1 MRPPEPGVVSAQSTQ
16 MEEDGDPQVKT
27 GTLWLELRPGGK
39 ALTLHRSFRRA
50 GTLCLLR
57 PRGLEHIR

>member
-1 MRPPEPGVVSAQSTQ
+1 MRPPEPGVVSAQYTQ
-16 MEEDGDPQVKT
+16 REEDGDPQVKT

-39 ALTLHRSFRRA
+39 ALTLHRSSRRA
-50 GTLCLLR
+50 RTLCLPC